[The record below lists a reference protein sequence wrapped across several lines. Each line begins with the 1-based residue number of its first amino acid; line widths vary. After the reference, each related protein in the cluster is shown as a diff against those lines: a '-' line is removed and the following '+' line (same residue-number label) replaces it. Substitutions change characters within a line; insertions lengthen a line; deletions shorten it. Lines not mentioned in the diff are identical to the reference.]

1 MERAILFFDIDGTV
15 LSEVTKEVPQ
25 SAIEAMEKARAEGHL
40 LFINT
45 GRTICS
51 IPTEVRKF
59 QFDGY
64 LCGCGTYLTEHDEV
78 LLKSSIE
85 KQRGIELL
93 RKAKECNLGV
103 IAEGQEDCYF
113 PGHISRFDRLESTRR
128 YFASRGIGIEQSLE
142 SERFEYDKLFVYV
155 DDKSDF
161 DSFREYLGDDMEE
174 IPAENYIEEM
184 RKKRA
189 ERKGGRSGRRDDRRG
204 DDDRREGKGRRRR
217 QTDEDVL
224 DMMREHRPGKRK
236 SDKAFD
242 KKSDKKSDKK
252 FEKKGSDRK
261 RSDKPE
267 KKSKGLFG
275 KERTFKKNDIDK
287 KTGKAKKWK

>member
-161 DSFREYLGDDMEE
+161 DSFRKYLGDDME
-174 IPAENYIEEM
+174 AL
-184 RKKRA
+184 
-189 ERKGGRSGRRDDRRG
+189 DRG
-204 DDDRREGKGRRRR
+204 
-217 QTDEDVL
+217 
-224 DMMREHRPGKRK
+224 
-236 SDKAFD
+236 
-242 KKSDKKSDKK
+242 
-252 FEKKGSDRK
+252 
-261 RSDKPE
+261 
-267 KKSKGLFG
+267 
-275 KERTFKKNDIDK
+275 
-287 KTGKAKKWK
+287 GKAYEVIQKGFSKATACQFIMERYDMTWMQVVRMSSETAVMIWRCLNMRSMRLRWADMIRYWIHMLSLLQRQWKMMELHMP

>member
-1 MERAILFFDIDGTV
+1 MVPSVADITQAKASQIFDQVMEIISNND
-15 LSEVTKEVPQ
+15 LSSLQKKVEDK
-25 SAIEAMEKARAEGHL
+25 IEEENITAME
-40 LFINT
+40 
-45 GRTICS
+45 
-51 IPTEVRKF
+51 
-59 QFDGY
+59 
-64 LCGCGTYLTEHDEV
+64 LCAGF
-78 LLKSSIE
+78 LK
-85 KQRGIELL
+85 L
-93 RKAKECNLGV
+93 
-103 IAEGQEDCYF
+103 
-113 PGHISRFDRLESTRR
+113 H
-128 YFASRGIGIEQSLE
+128 
-142 SERFEYDKLFVYV
+142 
-155 DDKSDF
+155 
-161 DSFREYLGDDMEE
+161 LGDDMEE

-189 ERKGGRSGRRDDRRG
+189 ERKGGRNGRRDDRRG

-236 SDKAFD
+236 SDKSFD

-261 RSDKPE
+261 RSDKSE

>member
-189 ERKGGRSGRRDDRRG
+189 ERGGRGRRDGRG
-204 DDDRREGKGRRRR
+204 EDGIMEKYGLDASRAYVFGDSSNDLAMFEYAEHAIAMGRH
-217 QTDEDVL
+217 DSVL
-224 DMMREHRPGKRK
+224 DPHAEFVTKTVENDGIAYAMKHY
-236 SDKAFD
+236 
-242 KKSDKKSDKK
+242 
-252 FEKKGSDRK
+252 
-261 RSDKPE
+261 
-267 KKSKGLFG
+267 GL
-275 KERTFKKNDIDK
+275 I
-287 KTGKAKKWK
+287 

>member
-25 SAIEAMEKARAEGHL
+25 S
-40 LFINT
+40 
-45 GRTICS
+45 
-51 IPTEVRKF
+51 
-59 QFDGY
+59 DGY

-142 SERFEYDKLFVYV
+142 SERF
-155 DDKSDF
+155 
-161 DSFREYLGDDMEE
+161 
-174 IPAENYIEEM
+174 
-184 RKKRA
+184 
-189 ERKGGRSGRRDDRRG
+189 
-204 DDDRREGKGRRRR
+204 
-217 QTDEDVL
+217 
-224 DMMREHRPGKRK
+224 
-236 SDKAFD
+236 
-242 KKSDKKSDKK
+242 
-252 FEKKGSDRK
+252 
-261 RSDKPE
+261 
-267 KKSKGLFG
+267 
-275 KERTFKKNDIDK
+275 
-287 KTGKAKKWK
+287 

>member
-1 MERAILFFDIDGTV
+1 MDQSFMKERKILPLV
-15 LSEVTKEVPQ
+15 LSMSLPMVISMAVNALYNIVDQ
-25 SAIEAMEKARAEGHL
+25 I
-40 LFINT
+40 FIGQGVGMYGNAAT
-45 GRTICS
+45 NVAFPLTTLATAVGLMLGIGGASNFNLEMGRKHEENAKKIA
-51 IPTEVRKF
+51 
-59 QFDGY
+59 
-64 LCGCGTYLTEHDEV
+64 GTAFGSLV
-78 LLKSSIE
+78 I
-85 KQRGIELL
+85 
-93 RKAKECNLGV
+93 AGV
-103 IAEGQEDCYF
+103 IICIVARIFLRPLITVFGATEYVMDYAM
-113 PGHISRFDRLESTRR
+113 T
-128 YFASRGIGIEQSLE
+128 YVGITSLGM
-142 SERFEYDKLFVYV
+142 LH
-155 DDKSDF
+155 
-161 DSFREYLGDDMEE
+161 LGDDMEE

-261 RSDKPE
+261 RSDKSE